1 MRTTSEAASEGGTI
15 RFRPVIAPWPA
26 GLGQSRILVHDVHKV
41 FGEAV
46 AVRLAVEDDLEVVA
60 STTDVLAALELV
72 RTSGPDLV
80 LFESVTDGQQLAAEL
95 ASLDSPPLLLCISE
109 ADDVATV
116 VAALRSGARGWLPKS
131 ASVEMLLSA
140 IRAVLRGETWL
151 PPAMLTEVLGLLLA
165 EPGGTKA
172 EPIDTLTHR
181 ELDVLWCMIDGLDQ
195 AAIAR
200 RLFLS
205 VNTVRTHRRRTLTK
219 LGVHSSLEA
228 VELARRAGLQ
238 RGNPA

>member
-1 MRTTSEAASEGGTI
+1 MRVMGEAMSPASTV
-15 RFRPVIAPWPA
+15 RFVPVLAPWPVSRGRA
-26 GLGQSRILVHDVHKV
+26 RILVHHLHKV

-46 AVRLAVEDDLEVVA
+46 AVRLDVEEDLEVVGA
-60 STTDVLAALELV
+60 TTDVLAAVAIV
-72 RTSGPDLV
+72 RSAGPDLV
-80 LFESVTDGQQLAAEL
+80 LFECAADGKRLTDELAALEQ
-95 ASLDSPPLLLCISE
+95 PPLLLCISE
-109 ADDVATV
+109 AEDPAGV
-116 VAALRSGARGWLPKS
+116 VAVLRSGARGWVPKS
-131 ASVEMLLSA
+131 ASVEMLLTA
-140 IRAVLRGETWL
+140 IRAILSGERWL
-151 PPAMLTEVLGLLLA
+151 PPAMLTDVLALLLA
-165 EPGGTKA
+165 EPVGTKA

-228 VELARRAGLQ
+228 VELAHRAGLQ
-238 RGNPA
+238 RGSRA

>member
-1 MRTTSEAASEGGTI
+1 MGVMGEAMSPAPTV
-15 RFRPVIAPWPA
+15 RFLSVLAPWPVSRGPA
-26 GLGQSRILVHDVHKV
+26 RILVHHLHKV

-46 AVRLAVEDDLEVVA
+46 AVRLDVEEDLEVVGA
-60 STTDVLAALELV
+60 TTDVLAAV
-72 RTSGPDLV
+72 AIARSAGPDLV
-80 LFESVTDGQQLAAEL
+80 LFECAADGKQLTDELAALEQ
-95 ASLDSPPLLLCISE
+95 PPLLLCISE
-109 ADDVATV
+109 AEDPAGV

-131 ASVEMLLSA
+131 ASVEMLLMA
-140 IRAVLRGETWL
+140 IRAILSGETWL
-151 PPAMLTEVLGLLLA
+151 PPAMLTDVLALLLA
-165 EPGGTKA
+165 EPVGTKA

-228 VELARRAGLQ
+228 VELAHRAGLQ
-238 RGNPA
+238 RGNRA

>member
-1 MRTTSEAASEGGTI
+1 MRVMGEAMSPAPTV
-15 RFRPVIAPWPA
+15 RFVPVLAPWPVSRGRA
-26 GLGQSRILVHDVHKV
+26 RILVHHLHKV

-46 AVRLAVEDDLEVVA
+46 AVRLDVEEDLEVVGA
-60 STTDVLAALELV
+60 TTDVLAAV
-72 RTSGPDLV
+72 AIARSAGPDLV
-80 LFESVTDGQQLAAEL
+80 LFECAADGKQLTDELAALEQ
-95 ASLDSPPLLLCISE
+95 PPLLLCISE
-109 ADDVATV
+109 AEDPAGV
-116 VAALRSGARGWLPKS
+116 VAALRSGARGWVPKS
-131 ASVEMLLSA
+131 ASVEMLLTA
-140 IRAVLRGETWL
+140 IRATLSGETWL
-151 PPAMLTEVLGLLLA
+151 PPAMLTDVLALLLA
-165 EPGGTKA
+165 EPVGTKA

-228 VELARRAGLQ
+228 VELAHRAGLQ
-238 RGNPA
+238 RGSRA

>member
-1 MRTTSEAASEGGTI
+1 MGTTSEAMSPAPTVT
-15 RFRPVIAPWPA
+15 FVPVLAPWPVSRRRA
-26 GLGQSRILVHDVHKV
+26 RILIHDVHKV

-46 AVRLAVEDDLEVVA
+46 AVRLDVEEDLEIVGA
-60 STTDVLAALELV
+60 TTDVLAAV
-72 RTSGPDLV
+72 AIARTAGPDLV
-80 LFESVTDGQQLAAEL
+80 LFECAADGKHLTDELAALEQ
-95 ASLDSPPLLLCISE
+95 PPLLLCVSE
-109 ADDVATV
+109 ADDPAAV
-116 VAALRSGARGWLPKS
+116 VAALRSGARNWVPKS
-131 ASVEMLLSA
+131 ASVEMFLTAVRA
-140 IRAVLRGETWL
+140 ILQGETWL

-165 EPGGTKA
+165 EPAGTTV

-238 RGNPA
+238 RGTRA

>member
-1 MRTTSEAASEGGTI
+1 MGRTSEATSPARTVT
-15 RFRPVIAPWPA
+15 FRPVIAGWPVRRGRA
-26 GLGQSRILVHDVHKV
+26 RILVHDVHKV

-46 AVRLAVEDDLEVVA
+46 AVRLAVEDDLEILGA
-60 STTDVLAALELV
+60 TTDVVSAVAVARAA
-72 RTSGPDLV
+72 GPDLV
-80 LFESVTDGQQLAAEL
+80 LFECAADGQQLTDEL
-95 ASLDSPPLLLCISE
+95 AALDHRPHLLCISE
-109 ADDVATV
+109 ADDPAAA
-116 VAALRSGARGWLPKS
+116 VAALRSGARGWVPKS
-131 ASVEMLLSA
+131 ASVEMLLTA
-140 IRAVLRGETWL
+140 IRAILQGETWL

-165 EPGGTKA
+165 EPVGTKV

-195 AAIAR
+195 AGIAR

-238 RGNPA
+238 RGNRA

>member
-1 MRTTSEAASEGGTI
+1 MGKPIKTMSSAPTATCV
-15 RFRPVIAPWPA
+15 PVLAPWPVGRRRA
-26 GLGQSRILVHDVHKV
+26 RILIHDVHKV

-46 AVRLAVEDDLEVVA
+46 AVRLDVEDDLEIVGA
-60 STTDVLAALELV
+60 TTDVLAAIAIA
-72 RTSGPDLV
+72 RTAGPDLV
-80 LFESVTDGQQLAAEL
+80 LFERAADSRQLTDELAAL
-95 ASLDSPPLLLCISE
+95 GKPPLLLCISE
-109 ADDVATV
+109 ADDPAAAVL
-116 VAALRSGARGWLPKS
+116 ALRSGARGWLPKS
-131 ASVEMLLSA
+131 ASVEMLLTA
-140 IRAVLRGETWL
+140 IRAILQGETWL
-151 PPAMLTEVLGLLLA
+151 PPAMLTGVLELLLT
-165 EPGGTKA
+165 EPVRTKV

-195 AAIAR
+195 SAIAR

-238 RGNPA
+238 RSGQS